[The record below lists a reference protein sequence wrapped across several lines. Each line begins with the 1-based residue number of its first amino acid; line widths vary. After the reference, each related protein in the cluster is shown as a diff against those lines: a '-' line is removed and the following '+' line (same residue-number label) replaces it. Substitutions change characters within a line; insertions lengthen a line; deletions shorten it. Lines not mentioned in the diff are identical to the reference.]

1 MKFSVASD
9 HAGFMLKEKVLQLL
23 SGFGCSFTDLGT
35 FAGNASCDYP
45 DFAFAVAQDV
55 QKGRSDSGVLICG
68 SGIGMSIVAN
78 KYKGIRA
85 ALCHNKLCAQLA
97 REHNNANILCL
108 GARFVNEF
116 EVGEILKVFLESMPS
131 KENRHIKRLGKMDKI
146 DKGYFDVF

>member
-1 MKFSVASD
+1 MRVSVASD

-23 SGFGCSFTDLGT
+23 SSFGCSFTDFGT
-35 FAGNASCDYP
+35 TAAKVSCDYP
-45 DFAFAVAQDV
+45 DFASAVALDV
-55 QKGRSDSGVLICG
+55 QKGRADFGVLICG

-78 KYKGIRA
+78 KYKDIRA

-116 EVGEILKVFLESMPS
+116 EVGEILKVFLESVPS
-131 KENRHIKRLGKMDKI
+131 KENRHIKRLDKI